1 MAPWKRRSTIVVI
14 PKNTRRR
21 ISKQRQIKKEK
32 KESTRL
38 EQFIGEDG
46 STRLEKS
53 IEEEGSTRLEKSTEE
68 KYEETSGADAS
79 STNIDASNDKFKSNE
94 NAQGENRGFEDEQRT
109 KYRHDTPILEED
121 TSHAVESFPASPS
134 PDTSLIKPIRY
145 LDYSFE
151 TLIERYPSLMGS
163 VNVKSGL
170 GKSCKEKELIEYIK
184 SKDVRKSVKKSLC
197 LLYFVHNFLCAKN
210 LNTKLPSE
218 WILQSAYRDAFSAYP
233 WGRIVHPWISPTP
246 SEMEMNFLT
255 RLVPLQLTKDDK
267 IEKLERDLNGVGTI
281 KRDCTVV
288 EGDLDPSRA
297 VYVGGTVVGESSS
310 PNIDRGKSGV
320 GVGGGGGSYLF
331 VTSGLGDFSGDFR
344 VGRSPIIENVSR
356 PRETPSTIEVL
367 SCKLCHEKI
376 DLLTARVDV
385 LEKAITTM
393 MSKKGIC
400 PS

>member
-1 MAPWKRRSTIVVI
+1 MGHLSIFRIRFKILSLSNTEREDDTSQRSPSLSILFSQTPPSPFSCSCVVVTISI
-14 PKNTRRR
+14 TIFELK
-21 ISKQRQIKKEK
+21 S
-32 KESTRL
+32 L
-38 EQFIGEDG
+38 GEDG

-151 TLIERYPSLMGS
+151 TLIER
-163 VNVKSGL
+163 
-170 GKSCKEKELIEYIK
+170 
-184 SKDVRKSVKKSLC
+184 
-197 LLYFVHNFLCAKN
+197 
-210 LNTKLPSE
+210 
-218 WILQSAYRDAFSAYP
+218 DAFSAYP
-233 WGRIVHPWISPTP
+233 WGRVSYDLTIEYLLKAVNPNVKTSNLYDFSWAFMIVHPWISPTP
-246 SEMEMNFLT
+246 SEMEMDFLT

-385 LEKAITTM
+385 
-393 MSKKGIC
+393 C
-400 PS
+400 